1 MVKVQDLSN
10 ILHIKMSFLNKGW
23 DSSLDAKSQLL
34 KINSHFGVHS
44 GGAEES
50 LVFLETCEDFAY
62 S

>member
-1 MVKVQDLSN
+1 
-10 ILHIKMSFLNKGW
+10 MSFLNKGW